1 MRTLVDERMD
11 LIGEVSS
18 SLFLSDDTAPNIT
31 TGSACSFGFMKLLSS
46 ALELVYFWKNRLR
59 LPPKIFCKTVEEH
72 LRIVY
77 GFKPHGKGF

>member
-31 TGSACSFGFMKLLSS
+31 TGSACSFGFMELLSS

-59 LPPKIFCKTVEEH
+59 LSHNLFIPLFNRHVN
-72 LRIVY
+72 V
-77 GFKPHGKGF
+77 GKARERHSVS